1 MPEGLC
7 RRFEQVAT
15 ASRKIVQDG
24 TCDMALTPPPL
35 KRRKAGKMANK
46 STETAVKPSVV
57 KKIKSGEEICACF
70 SHQENKTK
78 IREDTRI

>member
-7 RRFEQVAT
+7 RRFERGGT

-24 TCDMALTPPPL
+24 TCDMTLTPLPL
-35 KRRKAGKMANK
+35 KRRKASKMAKK
-46 STETAVKPSVV
+46 STETAVKLSAV
-57 KKIKSGEEICACF
+57 KNIKSGEEICACF